1 MFRVNEVFHS
11 LQGEG
16 GRAGCS
22 THFVRFSGCNL
33 KCSFCD
39 TKHATHE
46 EWDKDRLLDFPWW
59 WDRSDFICLTGG
71 EPLCQPLGDLLY
83 AVEDDAAMRVQIETN
98 GTLIRPA
105 WDWPNVGLVTV
116 SPKADFKSLEADVVR
131 QGLQFL
137 VDRMQEIELKFVVWN
152 QDWVKP
158 WVEWVVEELHDTNI
172 YLQPRSCEKESTE
185 SCVNLVK
192 HWGRSS
198 VRLSLQQQK
207 ILGIR

>member
-1 MFRVNEVFHS
+1 
-11 LQGEG
+11 
-16 GRAGCS
+16 
-22 THFVRFSGCNL
+22 
-33 KCSFCD
+33 
-39 TKHATHE
+39 
-46 EWDKDRLLDFPWW
+46 LLDFPWW
-59 WDRSDFICLTGG
+59 WESTDFVCLTGG

-83 AVEDDAAMRVQIETN
+83 AIEDEAAMRVQIETN
-98 GTLIRPA
+98 GTLIRSA

-116 SPKADFKSLEADVVR
+116 SPKSDFKSLEADVVR

-137 VDRMQEIELKFVVWN
+137 VDRMQEVELKFVVWN
-152 QDWVKP
+152 RDWVAP
-158 WVEWVVEELHDTNI
+158 WVEWALEELRDTNI

-192 HWGRSS
+192 HWSRSL